1 MISKCTCVVI
11 GLISVFVII
20 MFVLF
25 VTIIV
30 KKREKNKNL
39 KYKQYFGGEH
49 DLDNGSDDELYET
62 EELDEE
68 SDSELSDE
76 IYQEEIDTSFEWYQT
91 ADYNENLLY

>member
-30 KKREKNKNL
+30 KKHEKNKNL

-49 DLDNGSDDELYET
+49 ELDDELDET

-76 IYQEEIDTSFEWYQT
+76 ICQEEIDKSFEWYQT